1 MIFFFHEIWYKFL
14 FFRQGL
20 MVMDLKYLVSIQ
32 NFLWQGPVM
41 AVMLFTG
48 IYLTIALRGKQFTNF
63 KRSISLVFNS
73 NKQNDNL
80 KATGDLS
87 PFQSLMTALAGSI
100 GTGNITGIATAVAV
114 GGYGSLFWM
123 WVMAAFGMATAYA
136 ECFLSIKYREVNSN
150 HEISGGPMYVL
161 KNGLGSKKMSVLYA
175 MFAGISAIGIGC
187 LAQANSV
194 VDAID
199 SYLGCDRLI
208 LGGVLA
214 AITAATVIGGVKSI
228 GRVASVI
235 VPFMALLYVCCGLI
249 IILFHWHNVPQAI
262 YMIFSSAFTGQA
274 AVGGAAGATVLM
286 AIENGAKYGIFANE
300 AGLGSLSIAAA
311 SARTDDPAE
320 QGLRSS
326 FGVFFATM
334 IVCTIT
340 GLLLAVSMGSTSGL
354 KGSALAVAAFGS
366 VHKHFSVL
374 LVIALS
380 LFAFTTMLGWC
391 YYGEKSLEFLFGPK
405 IVPFYRWAFVL
416 MVVVGACMELDVVW
430 LIANLSS
437 ACMAFPN
444 LIGILLLRKKLH

>member
-1 MIFFFHEIWYKFL
+1 MY
-14 FFRQGL
+14 
-20 MVMDLKYLVSIQ
+20 LKYLVSLQ

-41 AVMLFTG
+41 ALMLFTG
-48 IYLTIALRGKQFTNF
+48 IYLTIALRAKQFTNF
-63 KRSISLVFNS
+63 KRSVGLVFNREANS
-73 NKQNDNL
+73 NNSQ
-80 KATGDLS
+80 ATGDLS

-123 WVMAAFGMATAYA
+123 WVIAAFGMATAYA
-136 ECFLSIKYREVNSN
+136 ESFLSIKYREVNSK
-150 HEISGGPMYVL
+150 HEIAGGPMYVL
-161 KNGLGSKKMSVLYA
+161 KNGLGSKKLSALYA
-175 MFAGISAIGIGC
+175 IFAGISAIGIGC

-208 LGGVLA
+208 LGGILA
-214 AITAATVIGGVKSI
+214 AITAAAVIGGVKSI

-235 VPFMALLYVCCGLI
+235 VPFMALLYAFCGLI
-249 IILFHWHNVPQAI
+249 VILMNWQNIPQAV
-262 YMIFSSAFTGQA
+262 YLIFSSAFSGQA
-274 AVGGAAGATVLM
+274 AVGGFAGTTVLM
-286 AIENGAKYGIFANE
+286 AMQNGAQYGVFANE

-334 IVCTIT
+334 VVCTIT
-340 GLLLAVSMGSTSGL
+340 GLLLAVSMGSGSGL
-354 KGSALAVAAFGS
+354 KGSSLAVAAFAT
-366 VHKHFSVL
+366 VHPHFSVL
-374 LVIALS
+374 LVIALA

-405 IVPFYRWAFVL
+405 IVVFYRWTFVF
-416 MVVVGACMELDVVW
+416 MVIAGACMELDVVW

-444 LIGILLLRKKLH
+444 LLSILLLRKKLY